1 MLEDENKIGETLT
14 LKQQLFC
21 KYFTQD
27 RDLFGNATLSYAEA
41 YEYELDKLDKT
52 PKREDGSKDTDDD
65 ETFEDQEENGDGRPK
80 RKRKSRIIPRSSEYD
95 IAYDNCSS
103 AASRLLRNVKVVEY
117 CDKLLNDLLK
127 NEKVDARLAKIIFQE
142 RDNTDALNAIKEYNK
157 LKQRIIDKAET
168 KVDYKGSVIVLPVQ
182 RDDNGMAKIVKDE
195 KADTT
200 PEASPGITEQAT
212 GIIQEEKQIIGGIIL
227 PPLN

>member
-1 MLEDENKIGETLT
+1 MENIYNDYIIHPNGEIFRKDIIIKAKRKHGLVNYKLKGKQIKITKNKSGYMVFGVGGRKGKSVYLHRLLAKTFIPNPENKPYVNHIDNDPSNNRLDNLEWCSQRENIHHAM
-14 LKQQLFC
+14 KQ
-21 KYFTQD
+21 
-27 RDLFGNATLSYAEA
+27 
-41 YEYELDKLDKT
+41 
-52 PKREDGSKDTDDD
+52 
-65 ETFEDQEENGDGRPK
+65 GR
-80 RKRKSRIIPRSSEYD
+80 
-95 IAYDNCSS
+95 
-103 AASRLLRNVKVVEY
+103 
-117 CDKLLNDLLK
+117 
-127 NEKVDARLAKIIFQE
+127 
-142 RDNTDALNAIKEYNK
+142 
-157 LKQRIIDKAET
+157 IDKAET